1 MTKDDLD
8 KVIGETTTS
17 GFGIKRYGSLVFN
30 DTYYWLA
37 TAGSGSSMWFVGGS
51 NGYVSSSTNATYG
64 VRPIVSLKSSVKT
77 RGRNISGVWQLDI

>member
-8 KVIGETTTS
+8 KVIGETTTNN
-17 GFGIKRYGSLVFN
+17 FGIRRYGSLVFN
-30 DTYYWLA
+30 DTFYWLA
-37 TAGSGSSMWFVGGS
+37 TARNGSYMWFV
-51 NGYVSSSTNATYG
+51 NGYFGNVNDSTNATYG